1 LGTKRIPY
9 AHPVLDSSKYF
20 KDDPVR
26 MRRCGLLTNR
36 KTNWVLVT
44 FLEVIN
50 PTAGA
55 FLGATIRM

>member
-1 LGTKRIPY
+1 
-9 AHPVLDSSKYF
+9 
-20 KDDPVR
+20 VR

-36 KTNWVLVT
+36 NTNWLLVT